1 MRGSSPSPK
10 RQKTTATTALAPR
23 KSSRVQTTIVSSSSS
38 YPSIDSDQ
46 KSGSGVHKRSTLAEM
61 VHSGLLQPGK
71 GVLHCKQNGKKHCAD
86 LKKNGEICYKQ
97 KLYYSPS
104 SWSIFIKKRSDNG
117 WTSIT
122 YQGKKLSEWRKDVGS
137 ERRVDTSNGGG
148 DAWSDGTSNEVMAA
162 KQTTTEPAATESKEE
177 NVVAERLARK
187 RVLKLEKGWTLEI
200 ATRKRKKSASNKD
213 VSYIDP
219 HGKKYRSWSE
229 VKRVAWYLQSSSEE
243 EEDDDDDETP

>member
-1 MRGSSPSPK
+1 M
-10 RQKTTATTALAPR
+10 
-23 KSSRVQTTIVSSSSS
+23 
-38 YPSIDSDQ
+38 
-46 KSGSGVHKRSTLAEM
+46 HKRSTLAEM

-137 ERRVDTSNGGG
+137 ERRIDTSNGG
-148 DAWSDGTSNEVMAA
+148 AWSDGSSNGVMAA
-162 KQTTTEPAATESKEE
+162 KQPTTEPAATESKEE

-219 HGKKYRSWSE
+219 HGKKYRSW
-229 VKRVAWYLQSSSEE
+229 A
-243 EEDDDDDETP
+243 ETRCLVFTIIE

>member
-1 MRGSSPSPK
+1 M
-10 RQKTTATTALAPR
+10 
-23 KSSRVQTTIVSSSSS
+23 
-38 YPSIDSDQ
+38 
-46 KSGSGVHKRSTLAEM
+46 HKRSTLAEM

-137 ERRVDTSNGGG
+137 ERRIDTSNGG
-148 DAWSDGTSNEVMAA
+148 A
-162 KQTTTEPAATESKEE
+162 ESKEE

-219 HGKKYRSWSE
+219 HGKKYRSWAE

-243 EEDDDDDETP
+243 EEEDDDDTP